1 MKLLESLS
9 TLLLEKRIGQISANI
24 EIVLGFDIVS
34 TKHSVDRTTRTYLQ
48 GYNQTPITNREIV
61 DLVTFFRREIAER
74 IVNGEIQNNVPFA
87 IKSIDRNL
95 AAVIDP
101 NMESNLYWKL
111 VVITVFREDE
121 NNTLK
126 TFRNQVVLRK

>member
-9 TLLLEKRIGQISANI
+9 RLLVEKRIGQISANI
-24 EIVLGFDIVS
+24 EVVLGFDILS
-34 TKHSVDRTTRTYLQ
+34 TKHSVDRSVRT
-48 GYNQTPITNREIV
+48 GISNYNQTPITNSEIV
-61 DLVTFFRREIAER
+61 ELVSFFRREIAER
-74 IVNGEIQNNVPFA
+74 IVNGEIQNDVPFA

-95 AAVIDP
+95 AAIIDP

-111 VVITVFREDE
+111 VVVTVFREDE
-121 NNTLK
+121 ENHLK

>member
-34 TKHSVDRTTRTYLQ
+34 TKHSVDRSTRTYLQ

-126 TFRNQVVLRK
+126 TFRNQLVLRK

>member
-9 TLLLEKRIGQISANI
+9 KLLLEKRIGQILSNI
-24 EIVLGFDIVS
+24 EVVLGFDIVS
-34 TKHSVDRTTRTYLQ
+34 TKHSVDRSTRSGLSN
-48 GYNQTPITNREIV
+48 YNQTPISNSEIV
-61 DLVTFFRREIAER
+61 ELITFFRREIAEK
-74 IVNGEIQNNVPFA
+74 IVNGEIQNDVPFA

-95 AAVIDP
+95 AAVISP

-121 NNTLK
+121 DNRLK
-126 TFRNQVVLRK
+126 TFRGQIVIRK

>member
-34 TKHSVDRTTRTYLQ
+34 TKHSVDRSTRTYLQ

-95 AAVIDP
+95 AAVINP

>member
-24 EIVLGFDIVS
+24 EIVLGFDILS
-34 TKHSVDRTTRTYLQ
+34 TKHSVDRSTRTYLQ

>member
-9 TLLLEKRIGQISANI
+9 KLLLEKRIGQILSNI
-24 EIVLGFDIVS
+24 EVVLGFDIVS
-34 TKHSVDRTTRTYLQ
+34 TKHSVDRSTRGGLSN
-48 GYNQTPITNREIV
+48 YNQKPITNSEIV
-61 DLVTFFRREIAER
+61 ELVTFFRREIAEK
-74 IVNGEIQNNVPFA
+74 IVNGEIQNDVPFA

-95 AAVIDP
+95 AAVISP

-121 NNTLK
+121 DNRLK
-126 TFRNQVVLRK
+126 TFRGQIVIRK

>member
-9 TLLLEKRIGQISANI
+9 KLLLEKRIGQILSNI
-24 EIVLGFDIVS
+24 EVVLGFDIVS
-34 TKHSVDRTTRTYLQ
+34 TKHSVDRSTRSGLSN
-48 GYNQTPITNREIV
+48 YNQKPISNKEIV
-61 DLVTFFRREIAER
+61 ELVTFFRREIAEK
-74 IVNGEIQNNVPFA
+74 IVNGEIENNVPFA

-111 VVITVFREDE
+111 IVVTVFREDE
-121 NNTLK
+121 NNRLK
-126 TFRNQVVLRK
+126 TFKGQVVIRK

>member
-9 TLLLEKRIGQISANI
+9 KLLLEKRIGQILSNI
-24 EIVLGFDIVS
+24 EVVLGFDIVS
-34 TKHSVDRTTRTYLQ
+34 TKHSVDRSTRSGLSN
-48 GYNQTPITNREIV
+48 YNQKPITNSEIV
-61 DLVTFFRREIAER
+61 ELVTFFRREIAEK
-74 IVNGEIQNNVPFA
+74 IVNGEIQNDVPFA

-95 AAVIDP
+95 AAVISP

-121 NNTLK
+121 DNRLK
-126 TFRNQVVLRK
+126 TFRGQIVIRK

>member
-9 TLLLEKRIGQISANI
+9 RLLVEKRIGQISANI
-24 EIVLGFDIVS
+24 EVVLGFDILS
-34 TKHSVDRTTRTYLQ
+34 TKHSVDRSVRT
-48 GYNQTPITNREIV
+48 GISNYNQTPITNSEIV
-61 DLVTFFRREIAER
+61 ELVSFFRREIAER
-74 IVNGEIQNNVPFA
+74 IVNGEIQNDVPFA

-95 AAVIDP
+95 AAIVNP

-121 NNTLK
+121 NNRLK
-126 TFRNQVVLRK
+126 TFRGQVVLRK

>member
-34 TKHSVDRTTRTYLQ
+34 TKHSVDRSTRTYLQ
-48 GYNQTPITNREIV
+48 DYNQTPITNREIV

-101 NMESNLYWKL
+101 NMVSNLYWKL
-111 VVITVFREDE
+111 VVVTVFREDE
-121 NNTLK
+121 ENHLK

>member
-34 TKHSVDRTTRTYLQ
+34 TKHSVDRSTRTYLQ

-121 NNTLK
+121 NNPLK

>member
-34 TKHSVDRTTRTYLQ
+34 TKHSVDRSTRTYLQ

-121 NNTLK
+121 NKTLK